1 MGEHEKQ
8 LGLSN
13 EYGIGVEVEDVLSL
27 EDGLVVAFCNSDAC
41 RRNGVPN
48 NRYCGRDRRR

>member
-1 MGEHEKQ
+1 VSTKS
-8 LGLSN
+8 LSN
-13 EYGIGVEVEDVLSL
+13 EYGIGVAVEDVLSL

-41 RRNGVPN
+41 SRNGVPN